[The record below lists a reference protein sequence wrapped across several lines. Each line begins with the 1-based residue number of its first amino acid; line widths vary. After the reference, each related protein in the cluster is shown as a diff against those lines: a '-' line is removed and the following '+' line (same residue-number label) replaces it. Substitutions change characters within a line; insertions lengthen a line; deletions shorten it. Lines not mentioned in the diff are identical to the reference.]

1 MLAFIAPGQGAQT
14 SGMLTPW
21 ITDPAAKLLLSQWSH
36 EIDLDL
42 IRLGTTADGDEIKDT
57 ANAQPLIVAAGLLGA
72 RALGSARL
80 AIVAGHSVGEI
91 TAAVIAG
98 VIDDVDAMKL
108 VRMRGIAMAKA
119 AALAPAGMAAV
130 LGGDRQVVLR
140 AISDL
145 GLVAANDNGGG
156 QIVAAGDLD
165 ALAQLAPEGARVRA
179 LAVAG
184 AFHTPYMESAVAPLR
199 EIAAQISVHAAK
211 CPVVSNKDGA
221 VLHDG
226 REILDRI
233 VAQISNP
240 VRWDLC
246 MTTLASQVSGTIEV
260 PPAGTLVG
268 LLKRAVPII
277 ETFALK
283 SPEDVTL
290 AKEFIVR
297 HQDEGN
303 QDEQND
309 EDK

>member
-14 SGMLTPW
+14 PGMLAPW

-42 IRLGTTADGDEIKDT
+42 VRLGTTADSDEIKDT

-91 TAAVIAG
+91 TAAAIAG

-108 VRMRGIAMAKA
+108 VRARGIEMAKA
-119 AALAPAGMAAV
+119 AALKTAGMAAV
-130 LGGDRQVVLR
+130 LGGDREVVLR

-156 QIVAAGDLD
+156 QIVAAGDLE

-184 AFHTPYMESAVAPLR
+184 AFHTSYMQPAVAPLQ
-199 EIAAQISVHAAK
+199 EIAAKISVHAAK
-211 CPVVSNKDGA
+211 FPVISNEDGA

-226 REILDRI
+226 RKILDRI
-233 VAQISNP
+233 VEQISNP

-246 MTTLASQVSGTIEV
+246 MTTLASHVSGAVEV

-297 HQDEGN
+297 HQDE
-303 QDEQND
+303 QND

>member
-14 SGMLTPW
+14 PGMLTPW
-21 ITDPAAKLLLSQWSH
+21 IGDPAAKLFLSQWSQ
-36 EIDLDL
+36 EIGLDL
-42 IRLGTTADGDEIKDT
+42 VRLGTTADADEIKDT
-57 ANAQPLIVAAGLLGA
+57 SNAQPLIVAAGLLGA
-72 RALGSARL
+72 RAIGSARV

-91 TAAVIAG
+91 TAAAIAG

-108 VRMRGIAMAKA
+108 VRARGIEMAKA
-119 AALAPAGMAAV
+119 AALAPAGMSAV
-130 LGGDRQVVLR
+130 LGGDREVVLR

-184 AFHTPYMESAVAPLR
+184 AFHTSYMQPAVVPLR
-199 EIAAQISVHAAK
+199 EIAAKIAVHSAK
-211 CPVVSNKDGA
+211 CLVISNKDGT
-221 VLHDG
+221 VLQDG

-246 MTTLASQVSGTIEV
+246 MTTLASHVSGAVEI

-283 SPEDVTL
+283 SAEDVTL

-297 HQDEGN
+297 HQD
-303 QDEQND
+303 QSND
-309 EDK
+309 EEN

>member
-1 MLAFIAPGQGAQT
+1 MLA
-14 SGMLTPW
+14 PW

-42 IRLGTTADGDEIKDT
+42 VRLGTTADSDEIKDT

-91 TAAVIAG
+91 TAAAIAG

-108 VRMRGIAMAKA
+108 VRARGIEMAKA
-119 AALAPAGMAAV
+119 AALKTAGMAAV
-130 LGGDRQVVLR
+130 LGGDREVVLR

-156 QIVAAGDLD
+156 QIVAAGDLE

-184 AFHTPYMESAVAPLR
+184 AFHTSYMQPAVAPLQ
-199 EIAAQISVHAAK
+199 EIAAKISVHAAK
-211 CPVVSNKDGA
+211 FPVISNEDGA

-226 REILDRI
+226 RKILDRI

-246 MTTLASQVSGTIEV
+246 MTTLASHVSGAVEV

-290 AKEFIVR
+290 AEEFIVR
-297 HQDEGN
+297 HQDE
-303 QDEQND
+303 QND